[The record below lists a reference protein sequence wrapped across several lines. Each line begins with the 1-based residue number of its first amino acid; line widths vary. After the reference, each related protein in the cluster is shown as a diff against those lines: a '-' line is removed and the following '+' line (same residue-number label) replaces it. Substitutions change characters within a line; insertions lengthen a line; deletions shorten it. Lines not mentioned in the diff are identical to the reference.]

1 MSSGGCNSGYETKW
15 SVIKKSLFYDIYI
28 YIVEL
33 HTTMRLTLDTT
44 GGVT

>member
-1 MSSGGCNSGYETKW
+1 MSSGGSNSGYETKW
-15 SVIKKSLFYDIYI
+15 SVIKKSLFYDIN
-28 YIVEL
+28 IVEL